1 MARRPER
8 WLARRGGAVELLRI
22 PALLFGAASG
32 LRAFLYDRRCLPTA
46 RVDAPVVSV
55 GNASVGGTGKTP
67 MVAWVVHALAARGFR
82 PGILSRGYGGD
93 GGPNDESRLLGAL
106 LPGVP
111 RVEEKDRVR
120 GAWRLLAQGADVVVL
135 DDGFQHRRLHRD
147 LDLVLV
153 DATRPWGLPAPPEGG
168 APVCALLP
176 RGLLRERPAAVGRA
190 DALIVTRA
198 DQVGAGELA
207 ALEEELQRLAP
218 GRPICRARHRPMR
231 LRLPDGAP
239 QHPSVLSGREV
250 DLVSGIGNP
259 EAFEATARSLGARIG
274 EHRAFPDHHAFGE
287 GDLAG
292 LGADGRWIVT
302 TAKDAARIAGD
313 PARARLHV
321 LEVELALDEGGP
333 VLTALFEALPLGTA
347 RRERR
352 ALHEG
357 LHG

>member
-1 MARRPER
+1 MARRHER
-8 WLARRGGAVELLRI
+8 WLARRGGAAELLRV
-22 PALLFGAASG
+22 PALLFGAASA
-32 LRAFLYDRRCLPTA
+32 LRASLYDRRWLPVA

-67 MVAWVVHALAARGFR
+67 MVAWVVHALLARGFR
-82 PGILSRGYGGD
+82 PGILARGYGGR

-106 LPGVP
+106 HPDVP
-111 RVEEKDRVR
+111 RVEDKDRVR
-120 GAWRLLAQGADVVVL
+120 GALQLIARGADAVVL

-168 APVCALLP
+168 APVRALLP
-176 RGLLRERPAAVGRA
+176 RGFLRERPAALARA
-190 DALIVTRA
+190 DALVVTRA
-198 DQVGAGELA
+198 DQVSAAELA
-207 ALEEELQRLAP
+207 ALEVELERLAP

-231 LRLPDGAP
+231 LRAPDGAP

-259 EAFEATARSLGARIG
+259 EAFEATARSLGARVA
-274 EHRAFPDHHAFGE
+274 EHRALPDHQPFGE
-287 GDLAG
+287 RDLAG
-292 LGADGRWIVT
+292 LGAGGRWIVT
-302 TAKDAARIAGD
+302 TAKDAARLGTD

-321 LEVELALDEGGP
+321 LEVELAVDEGAP
-333 VLTALFEALPLGTA
+333 VLAALFEALPLGAA

-352 ALHEG
+352 AFHEG